1 MRGSKKPISEDSFG
15 GEMSQVSNALPE
27 LRLLPCLSGLK
38 DDDLDV
44 IGRMARLR
52 VCKKNEVIFEEGER
66 ARFFFIVITGS
77 VKLYKTSPQGKE
89 LLIRVMRQG
98 DYFCC
103 APLYCGTYPVNA
115 ITMDESTLIVIPA
128 DEFKELIGGSV
139 SSVGL
144 KIISSLCSRVR
155 YLSDLV
161 ENITFKDVEERIIL
175 SLLKLAEEKETDE
188 SVVNLTITHQELAS
202 MTGTVREVVSRT
214 MSRLRKEGIIVE
226 STVKGMRVNK
236 AKLLTLLS

>member
-1 MRGSKKPISEDSFG
+1 MKQGIPSRLQASS
-15 GEMSQVSNALPE
+15 SNLMELLPK

-44 IGRMARLR
+44 IGRIARVR
-52 VCKKNEVIFEEGER
+52 MCMKNEVIFEEAEK

-77 VKLYKTSPQGKE
+77 VKLYKTSSHGKE

-115 ITMDESTLIVIPA
+115 IATEESTLIVIPA
-128 DEFKELIGGSV
+128 EEFKELIGGGV

-161 ENITFKDVEERIIL
+161 ENIAFKDVEERIIL

-188 SVVNLTITHQELAS
+188 GVVNLTITHQELAS

-226 STVKGMRVNK
+226 STVKGIRVNK
-236 AKLLTLLS
+236 TKLLTLLT

>member
-1 MRGSKKPISEDSFG
+1 
-15 GEMSQVSNALPE
+15 MSQVFDVLPE

-38 DDDLDV
+38 DDDLD
-44 IGRMARLR
+44 IIMRMARVKR
-52 VCKKNEVIFEEGER
+52 FKKNEVIFEETES

-89 LLIRVMRQG
+89 LLIRIMKQG

-115 ITMDESTLIVIPA
+115 MTVDESTLIVIPSE
-128 DEFKELIGGSV
+128 EFKELISGGV
-139 SSVGL
+139 SGVGL

-161 ENITFKDVEERIIL
+161 ENITFKGVEERIIL
-175 SLLKLAEEKETDE
+175 CLLKMAEEKETVEDI
-188 SVVNLTITHQELAS
+188 VNLSVTHQDLAS

-214 MSRLRKEGIIVE
+214 ISRLKKEGIIVE
-226 STVKGMRVNK
+226 STARGFKVNRPR
-236 AKLLTLLS
+236 LLSLLS